1 MNIMQ
6 SELRVIKIVVLLTA
20 LLFCIEFNILGQEN
34 SLSLDDIPAE
44 RVKLKEAFNG
54 THIIYSQSTN
64 MLERNRLGMIIGHR
78 FGKINEGAFNAYGLD
93 QGFMRIGFEYGINDW
108 LTAGIGRSSLGKN
121 FDAYL
126 KHRPL
131 VQTTSGA
138 TNIPVSLTLLFS
150 SAFSSNE
157 LRRQNEIHGSN
168 QFINQLVYTFQ
179 PAISRQFSS
188 RFSAQITGSMV
199 HKNSVSSSE
208 YDNNAYGV
216 GAGVRLKVSEH
227 IHLVSEYNY
236 MFSKP
241 NGVFNPVA
249 IGIDMVAGGHLFNV
263 HVANSAGIIE
273 KEFLT
278 TTTDSYSHGGMR
290 IGFTIKRSFMLKPAV
305 AGGKIKY

>member
-6 SELRVIKIVVLLTA
+6 FEPHVLKVAAVCTFLFLVVEWKCLA
-20 LLFCIEFNILGQEN
+20 QDN

-44 RVKLKEAFNG
+44 RVKVKEAFNG

-131 VQTTSGA
+131 VQTTSGV
-138 TNIPVSLTLLFS
+138 TNIPVSITLMFS

-157 LRRQNEIHGSN
+157 LRRQNEIHGRN

-179 PAISRQFSS
+179 PAVSRQFSS
-188 RFSAQITGSMV
+188 IFSAQLTGSMV
-199 HKNSVSSSE
+199 HKNSVASNQ
-208 YDNNAYGV
+208 YDNNVYGV

-227 IHLVSEYNY
+227 IHVVSEYNY
-236 MFSKP
+236 MFNKP
-241 NGVFNPVA
+241 DGIFDPVA
-249 IGIDMVAGGHLFNV
+249 VGIDMVAGGHLFNV
-263 HVANSAGIIE
+263 HVANGAGIIE

-278 TTTDSYSHGGMR
+278 TTTDSFSHGGMR

>member
-1 MNIMQ
+1 MQ
-6 SELRVIKIVVLLTA
+6 LKTLNIKIVVMLSA
-20 LLFCIEFNILGQEN
+20 LFVTVVCNCLAQDN

-44 RVKLKEAFNG
+44 RVKVKEAFNG

-121 FDAYL
+121 FDAYI

-138 TNIPVSLTLLFS
+138 TNIPVSVTLMFS

-157 LRRQNEIHGSN
+157 LRRQNEIHGGS

-179 PAISRQFSS
+179 PAVSRQFSS
-188 RFSAQITGSMV
+188 RFSGQVTGSIV
-199 HKNSVSSSE
+199 HKNSVSSNQ
-208 YDNNAYGV
+208 YDNNVYGV
-216 GAGVRLKVSEH
+216 GAGIRLKVNEH

-236 MFSKP
+236 MFNKP
-241 NGVFNPVA
+241 NGIFDPVA
-249 IGIDMVAGGHLFNV
+249 VGIDMVAGGHLFNV

-278 TTTDSYSHGGMR
+278 TTTDSFSHGGIR

>member
-1 MNIMQ
+1 MQ
-6 SELRVIKIVVLLTA
+6 FKLQVIKLAGVFT
-20 LLFCIEFNILGQEN
+20 LLFFTVECQCLAQEN

-44 RVKLKEAFNG
+44 RVKVKEAFNG

-121 FDAYL
+121 FDAYF
-126 KHRPL
+126 KHRIL

-138 TNIPVSLTLLFS
+138 TNIPVSVTLLLS

-157 LRRQNEIHGSN
+157 LRRQNEIHQSN

-188 RFSAQITGSMV
+188 KFSAQVTGSLV
-199 HKNSVSSSE
+199 HKNSVASNQ
-208 YDNNAYGV
+208 YDNNVYGV
-216 GAGVRLKVSEH
+216 GAGVRLQVSQH

-236 MFSKP
+236 IFSKS
-241 NGVFNPVA
+241 NGVFDPVA

-278 TTTDSYSHGGMR
+278 TTADSFSHGGMR